1 MSKRGKPRS
10 GSTGAGPPR
19 GNLVRPSRRSLAPPG
34 VLALL
39 TALVALWT
47 LGYADTLRLPFVGD
61 DYFYLDEIRDASF
74 TSLWTPANLVSG
86 YFRPWSRE
94 FHFWALE
101 RVFGL
106 EGGLF
111 HVANLALWLAIAT
124 LYFTFVRRLTGAR
137 TAAIA
142 TAGVAGLAA
151 WGVLLVWASGSQ
163 DLWMLL
169 FALVYLHACAS
180 HRGTWAAAPLALA
193 LLSKESA
200 AVLPFVALAFH
211 VLWERE
217 SPSTALRRTWPSFL
231 VLAAWALVH
240 PSLGGHLWQ
249 ATGTHFNPGPHP
261 PLCWA
266 DSARLLAIVNLDRPF
281 DPQGGWGLAL
291 LLGGATALILAGFA
305 TWGAAA
311 REPGALLGGTA
322 RRRDPGRLVFFGATW
337 LILGW
342 LPMFM
347 PSLGWHAY
355 YGLLGALGAWL
366 AVAAALASRPR
377 LAVALVGAVA
387 LLRPAHVR
395 TFMDDWGTEAC
406 QRSSAAQVR
415 TLRAE
420 LMRLHPSIP
429 RHSRIYLANLP
440 GGIGLITGPG
450 DSPTL
455 RTWYADPT
463 LAAGFFTE
471 YHPRPA
477 GKDGRDYFFAADSDL
492 SLIEFTRGAGA
503 VSPSLARNPVWQ
515 TGENELATIFSEQG
529 EWDAALQGF
538 LTLASLDPG
547 AYDYALNAAV
557 CYGRLGDAVSA
568 ARWLRRSAAL
578 RASTR
583 RALATGR

>member
-1 MSKRGKPRS
+1 MCNYSVVIIDDEPWTREVVKHLGKWKE
-10 GSTGAGPPR
+10 
-19 GNLVRPSRRSLAPPG
+19 
-34 VLALL
+34 LAL
-39 TALVALWT
+39 TIIGEAS
-47 LGYADTLRLPFVGD
+47 DGD
-61 DYFYLDEIRDASF
+61 L
-74 TSLWTPANLVSG
+74 
-86 YFRPWSRE
+86 
-94 FHFWALE
+94 
-101 RVFGL
+101 GL
-106 EGGLF
+106 EM
-111 HVANLALWLAIAT
+111 
-124 LYFTFVRRLTGAR
+124 VR
-137 TAAIA
+137 
-142 TAGVAGLAA
+142 
-151 WGVLLVWASGSQ
+151 
-163 DLWMLL
+163 
-169 FALVYLHACAS
+169 
-180 HRGTWAAAPLALA
+180 
-193 LLSKESA
+193 E
-200 AVLPFVALAFH
+200 
-211 VLWERE
+211 
-217 SPSTALRRTWPSFL
+217 
-231 VLAAWALVH
+231 
-240 PSLGGHLWQ
+240 
-249 ATGTHFNPGPHP
+249 
-261 PLCWA
+261 
-266 DSARLLAIVNLDRPF
+266 
-281 DPQGGWGLAL
+281 
-291 LLGGATALILAGFA
+291 
-305 TWGAAA
+305 
-311 REPGALLGGTA
+311 
-322 RRRDPGRLVFFGATW
+322 
-337 LILGW
+337 
-342 LPMFM
+342 
-347 PSLGWHAY
+347 
-355 YGLLGALGAWL
+355 
-366 AVAAALASRPR
+366 
-377 LAVALVGAVA
+377 
-387 LLRPAHVR
+387 LRPDIILTDVR
-395 TFMDDWGTEAC
+395 MPYLNGIDL
-406 QRSSAAQVR
+406 VR